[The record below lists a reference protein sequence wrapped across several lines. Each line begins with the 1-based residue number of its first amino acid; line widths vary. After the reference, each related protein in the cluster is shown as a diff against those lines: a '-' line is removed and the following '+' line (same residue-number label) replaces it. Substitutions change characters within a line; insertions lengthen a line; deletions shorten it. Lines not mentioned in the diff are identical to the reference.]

1 MAGKLFTMTTENPT
15 VSYLIRW
22 KTANGWQYH
31 SLPVS
36 GDTTEQAVA
45 ARAQALY
52 NVLEVPRDCDM
63 KLLQRVED
71 LAWCAD
77 EHTRGDGDALG
88 GISDDG
94 DGRGAISE
102 VDDGK

>member
-52 NVLEVPRDCDM
+52 NMLEVPRDCDM

-71 LAWCAD
+71 LAWRVHSG
-77 EHTRGDGDALG
+77 EHTRGDGDG
-88 GISDDG
+88 WE
-94 DGRGAISE
+94 AISE
-102 VDDGK
+102 LDDAR